1 MESECRRREEPRNTL
16 RVRRVEELAELRA
29 VADRLD
35 DLAEG
40 RDDESDVRDLHRF
53 AREQIGAEP
62 RRSEGAL
69 ETRSGS

>member
-16 RVRRVEELAELRA
+16 CVRRVEELAELRA

-40 RDDESDVRDLHRF
+40 HDDEGNVRDLHRF

-62 RRSEGAL
+62 RRREGAL